1 MGRHLPKGFFDKL
14 KIPMGIRSIP
24 TGIFQDV
31 PQRRH
36 VLFLFADLRLRY
48 LRGDCAQKYL
58 RTPSLALA
66 ASSLM
71 ETVYLIPL
79 F

>member
-1 MGRHLPKGFFDKL
+1 MKTH
-14 KIPMGIRSIP
+14 KIPVRIGLIP
-24 TGIFQDV
+24 TGILQDV

-36 VLFLFADLRLRY
+36 VLFLLADLRLQC
-48 LRGDCAQKYL
+48 LCGNSAQKYL